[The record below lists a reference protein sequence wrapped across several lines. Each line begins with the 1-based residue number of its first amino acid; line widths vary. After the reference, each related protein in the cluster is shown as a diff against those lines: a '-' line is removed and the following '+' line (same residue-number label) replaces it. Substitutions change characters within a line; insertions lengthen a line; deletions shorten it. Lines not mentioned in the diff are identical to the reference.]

1 MKRLLVMV
9 ATCALALGAPITALA
24 GQPNKVDP
32 ALMEPALNPAFAPW
46 DCWRTANS
54 IICEAAVSESY
65 SGLEVDFL
73 ACDVGQIYSAGTFAS
88 TARRVGDAQGRAL
101 KTTFRESYLEWFTA
115 DPDGS
120 GLALRSTGQRHNL
133 FEYSVA
139 GDPST
144 ATLSTIGVEI
154 RVTGPGL
161 GVLLQDV
168 GYRTWDS
175 EGQLLKFAGS
185 HITAESFAESHDRI
199 CGAFEQEAER
209 PG

>member
-1 MKRLLVMV
+1 VKRLLVLV
-9 ATCALALGAPITALA
+9 TTCALGLGAPITAMA

-32 ALMEPALNPAFAPW
+32 AVMEPALNPAFAPW
-46 DCWRTANS
+46 DCWRIANG
-54 IICEAAVSESY
+54 IICEAAVSGSY

-73 ACDVGQIYSAGTFAS
+73 ACDAGPVYSAGSFTS
-88 TARRVGDAQGRAL
+88 TARRVGDGQGRAL

-120 GLALRSTGQRHNL
+120 GLALKSTGHRHNV
-133 FEYSVA
+133 FAYAVA

-175 EGQLLKFAGS
+175 EGNLVKLAGS
-185 HITAESFAESHDRI
+185 HITAESFSDSHDEI
-199 CGAFEQEAER
+199 CTAFEQE
-209 PG
+209 G